1 LSRKFMNYMV
11 LFSYHVELSLA
22 DDKIPRFVE
31 NFALKHYVIFL
42 LLLIKQEKNGNKS
55 IRKRTAVTE

>member
-1 LSRKFMNYMV
+1 MNYLV
-11 LFSYHVELSLA
+11 LFSYHVELSLT

-31 NFALKHYVIFL
+31 NFAIKRYLIFL

-55 IRKRTAVTE
+55 IRKRTAIAE